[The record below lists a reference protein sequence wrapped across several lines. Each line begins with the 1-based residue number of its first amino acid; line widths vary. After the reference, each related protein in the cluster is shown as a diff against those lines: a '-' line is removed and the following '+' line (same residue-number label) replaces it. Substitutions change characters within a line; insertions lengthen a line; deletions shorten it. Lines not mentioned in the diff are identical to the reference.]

1 MANTYAKVDDYN
13 IERTK
18 QEEKPAAV
26 KTTFNR
32 EFLES
37 QKKAIQASKDAYD
50 AQRDVE
56 LEEVNEML
64 VECDKL
70 GIKAT
75 EPTEVVNGN

>member
-18 QEEKPAAV
+18 QEAQPAAV

-50 AQRDVE
+50 AQRDGE
-56 LEEVNEML
+56 LAEVNEIL
-64 VECDKL
+64 AECDKL
-70 GIKAT
+70 GIKVA
-75 EPTEVVNGN
+75 ESMES